1 MAVFFFRYINL
12 DEKGG
17 SAIHPPREFIVRSP
31 FSLKMVCLKIPSC
44 DRGFFWLLNPTPV
57 IV

>member
-31 FSLKMVCLKIPSC
+31 SPLADFSREVLKSS
-44 DRGFFWLLNPTPV
+44 W
-57 IV
+57 